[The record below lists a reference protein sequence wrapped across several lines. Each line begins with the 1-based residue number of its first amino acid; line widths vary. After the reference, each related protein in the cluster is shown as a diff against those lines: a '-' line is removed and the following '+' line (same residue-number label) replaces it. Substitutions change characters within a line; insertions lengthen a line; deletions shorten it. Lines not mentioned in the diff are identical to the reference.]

1 MGHMGRSTRGID
13 YQDVPGLVA
22 GLLARYPAGFVDPPH
37 SHARGQLSYSESGI
51 TTVITPNASFIV
63 PPGRAMWV
71 PAGIEHEVSCRGNVE
86 ANILYI
92 RNDARPNLPTECRIV
107 PVSRLMGDL
116 IVEASQ
122 LPVDYDLAGRDGR
135 VMDLL
140 LDEIVGAAAPSISA
154 PMPKNHR
161 LAHICS
167 AILRDPAAGD
177 DLDGWAEAAG
187 MGRRTFTRQFRR
199 ETGFSFAEWRQ
210 NVRLMEALS
219 LLAAGRSVTSVA
231 FDVGYNS
238 PSAFTAMFRR
248 AFGMAPSAYLSP
260 SLNS

>member
-1 MGHMGRSTRGID
+1 MRRSTRGID

-22 GLLARYPAGFVDPPH
+22 GLLARYPSGFVDPPH

-63 PPGRAMWV
+63 PPGKAMWV
-71 PAGIEHEVSCRGNVE
+71 PGGIEHEVSCRSNVE
-86 ANILYI
+86 CNILYI
-92 RNDARPNLPTECRIV
+92 RNDARPNLPAECRIV

-140 LDEIVGAAAPSISA
+140 LDEIAGAAAPSISA

-161 LAHICS
+161 LAQICS
-167 AILRDPAAGD
+167 AILHDPAASD

-248 AFGMAPSAYLSP
+248 AFGMAPSAYLAPGLVS
-260 SLNS
+260 